1 MSLLK
6 RFGAMGS
13 NSRKKTDKTGHFFKK
28 RRRQS
33 RFRTTLFLQPLTI
46 LVTAFAIIM
55 LIFNGL
61 LKLFLAEEAFRAVQS
76 QYDILDARYVGNDSS
91 KILDGNIFETTY
103 AIVDE
108 DFSIKYISAST
119 YDLSEKQISEKVVD
133 YFSDKTET
141 DWFDEELDTDSQ
153 QFKKL
158 KVYDSTYMVKMQE
171 YSGTLGEGYVKQ
183 TNGDDGAQNYY
194 VFVFANV
201 TPIADFERYINYLL
215 LSLMVIVGL
224 VAIITIFLTSRKLD
238 KHFGALKSYI
248 LRVGNRERDLQPENF
263 AYREFNEVGQTV
275 DRMNDMIDANQRS
288 QQLFFQNSSH
298 ELRTPLMSIQ
308 GYAEAIQERVAAD
321 DKEAAA
327 VILDESRKMAELVDD
342 ILTLSKMESTQQTL
356 KLESFNLIDLLYDVS
371 WHLKAKADARG
382 ISFKH
387 DFEEDYLDIEADE
400 KLIERAITN
409 ILSNAVRYAK
419 KEITISS
426 RRLTNQVEI
435 CLSNDGNPISAK
447 DQAHLFERFYKGEG
461 GHFGIGLAITKEII
475 DRHHGKIQV
484 DSTKD
489 RTTFVIMLPVQQNK
503 KDL

>member
-1 MSLLK
+1 
-6 RFGAMGS
+6 MGS

-28 RRRQS
+28 RKRQS

-183 TNGDDGAQNYY
+183 TNNDQNSQNYY

-308 GYAEAIQERVAAD
+308 GYAEAIQEGVAAD

-327 VILDESRKMAELVDD
+327 VILDESRKMA
-342 ILTLSKMESTQQTL
+342 
-356 KLESFNLIDLLYDVS
+356 
-371 WHLKAKADARG
+371 
-382 ISFKH
+382 
-387 DFEEDYLDIEADE
+387 
-400 KLIERAITN
+400 
-409 ILSNAVRYAK
+409 
-419 KEITISS
+419 
-426 RRLTNQVEI
+426 
-435 CLSNDGNPISAK
+435 
-447 DQAHLFERFYKGEG
+447 
-461 GHFGIGLAITKEII
+461 
-475 DRHHGKIQV
+475 
-484 DSTKD
+484 
-489 RTTFVIMLPVQQNK
+489 
-503 KDL
+503 

>member
-224 VAIITIFLTSRKLD
+224 VAIITIF
-238 KHFGALKSYI
+238 
-248 LRVGNRERDLQPENF
+248 
-263 AYREFNEVGQTV
+263 
-275 DRMNDMIDANQRS
+275 
-288 QQLFFQNSSH
+288 
-298 ELRTPLMSIQ
+298 
-308 GYAEAIQERVAAD
+308 
-321 DKEAAA
+321 
-327 VILDESRKMAELVDD
+327 
-342 ILTLSKMESTQQTL
+342 
-356 KLESFNLIDLLYDVS
+356 
-371 WHLKAKADARG
+371 
-382 ISFKH
+382 
-387 DFEEDYLDIEADE
+387 
-400 KLIERAITN
+400 
-409 ILSNAVRYAK
+409 
-419 KEITISS
+419 
-426 RRLTNQVEI
+426 
-435 CLSNDGNPISAK
+435 
-447 DQAHLFERFYKGEG
+447 
-461 GHFGIGLAITKEII
+461 
-475 DRHHGKIQV
+475 
-484 DSTKD
+484 
-489 RTTFVIMLPVQQNK
+489 
-503 KDL
+503 

>member
-13 NSRKKTDKTGHFFKK
+13 SSRKKIKKDNHLTKKK
-28 RRRQS
+28 RWQS

-46 LVTAFAIIM
+46 LITSFAII
-55 LIFNGL
+55 LLVFNGL
-61 LKLFLAEEAFRAVQS
+61 LKLFLAEEAFTAIQN
-76 QYDILDARYVGNDSS
+76 QYDTLDALYVGEDLP
-91 KILDGNIFETTY
+91 KISDGNIFETTY

-108 DFSIKYISAST
+108 KFDIKYISAST

-133 YFSDKTET
+133 
-141 DWFDEELDTDSQ
+141 WFDDEFDNSVQ
-153 QFKKL
+153 HFKKV

-171 YSGTLGEGYVKQ
+171 YPGTFSESYIKQ
-183 TNGDDGAQNYY
+183 DSDDSKSQNYY

-201 TPIADFERYINYLL
+201 TPIADFETYINYLL

-224 VAIITIFLTSRKLD
+224 IAIITIFLTSRKLD

-248 LRVGNRERDLQPENF
+248 LRVGNREGDLQPENF

-275 DRMNDMIDANQRS
+275 EKMNDMIDANQRS

-308 GYAEAIQERVAAD
+308 GYAEAIKEGVAVD
-321 DKEAAA
+321 DQEAAS

-342 ILTLSKMESTQQTL
+342 ILTLSKMESAQQPL
-356 KLESFNLIDLLYDVS
+356 KLETFNMVDLLYDVS

-382 ISFKH
+382 LV
-387 DFEEDYLDIEADE
+387 FEHRFVSDYLDIEADE
-400 KLIERAITN
+400 KLIERAIAN

-419 KEITISS
+419 KTVSISCQLLENQMLEI
-426 RRLTNQVEI
+426 R
-435 CLSNDGNPISAK
+435 LSNDGKTISDK
-447 DQAHLFERFYKGEG
+447 DKPHLFERFYKGEG

-475 DRHHGKIQV
+475 DRHHGEIQV
-484 DSTKD
+484 ASDDQETCFII
-489 RTTFVIMLPVQQNK
+489 RLPLRQY
-503 KDL
+503 

>member
-183 TNGDDGAQNYY
+183 TNGDDSAQNYY

-224 VAIITIFLTSRKLD
+224 VAIITIF
-238 KHFGALKSYI
+238 
-248 LRVGNRERDLQPENF
+248 
-263 AYREFNEVGQTV
+263 
-275 DRMNDMIDANQRS
+275 
-288 QQLFFQNSSH
+288 
-298 ELRTPLMSIQ
+298 
-308 GYAEAIQERVAAD
+308 
-321 DKEAAA
+321 
-327 VILDESRKMAELVDD
+327 
-342 ILTLSKMESTQQTL
+342 
-356 KLESFNLIDLLYDVS
+356 
-371 WHLKAKADARG
+371 
-382 ISFKH
+382 
-387 DFEEDYLDIEADE
+387 
-400 KLIERAITN
+400 
-409 ILSNAVRYAK
+409 
-419 KEITISS
+419 
-426 RRLTNQVEI
+426 
-435 CLSNDGNPISAK
+435 
-447 DQAHLFERFYKGEG
+447 
-461 GHFGIGLAITKEII
+461 
-475 DRHHGKIQV
+475 
-484 DSTKD
+484 
-489 RTTFVIMLPVQQNK
+489 
-503 KDL
+503 

>member
-1 MSLLK
+1 
-6 RFGAMGS
+6 
-13 NSRKKTDKTGHFFKK
+13 
-28 RRRQS
+28 
-33 RFRTTLFLQPLTI
+33 
-46 LVTAFAIIM
+46 
-55 LIFNGL
+55 
-61 LKLFLAEEAFRAVQS
+61 
-76 QYDILDARYVGNDSS
+76 
-91 KILDGNIFETTY
+91 
-103 AIVDE
+103 
-108 DFSIKYISAST
+108 
-119 YDLSEKQISEKVVD
+119 
-133 YFSDKTET
+133 
-141 DWFDEELDTDSQ
+141 
-153 QFKKL
+153 
-158 KVYDSTYMVKMQE
+158 MQE

-308 GYAEAIQERVAAD
+308 GYAEAIQEGVAAD

-435 CLSNDGNPISAK
+435 CLSNDGNPISVK

-484 DSTKD
+484 ESTKD
-489 RTTFVIMLPVQQNK
+489 RTTFVIMLPIGQNK
-503 KDL
+503 KNL

>member
-13 NSRKKTDKTGHFFKK
+13 SSRKKIKKDNHLTKKK
-28 RRRQS
+28 RWQS

-46 LVTAFAIIM
+46 LITSFAII
-55 LIFNGL
+55 LLVFNGL
-61 LKLFLAEEAFRAVQS
+61 LKLFLAEEAFTAIQN
-76 QYDILDARYVGNDSS
+76 QYDTLDALYVGEDLP
-91 KILDGNIFETTY
+91 KISDGNIFETTY

-108 DFSIKYISAST
+108 KFDIKYISVST

-133 YFSDKTET
+133 YFSDNKSI
-141 DWFDEELDTDSQ
+141 DWFDDEFDNSVQ
-153 QFKKL
+153 HFKKV

-171 YSGTLGEGYVKQ
+171 YPGTFSESYIKQ
-183 TNGDDGAQNYY
+183 DSDDSKSQNYY

-201 TPIADFERYINYLL
+201 TPIADFETYINYLL

-224 VAIITIFLTSRKLD
+224 IAIITIFLTSRKLD

-248 LRVGNRERDLQPENF
+248 LRVGNREGDLQPENF

-275 DRMNDMIDANQRS
+275 EKMNDMIDANQRS

-308 GYAEAIQERVAAD
+308 GYAEAIKEGVAVD
-321 DKEAAA
+321 DQEAAS

-342 ILTLSKMESTQQTL
+342 ILTLSKMESAQQPL
-356 KLESFNLIDLLYDVS
+356 KLETFNMVDLLYDVS

-382 ISFKH
+382 LV
-387 DFEEDYLDIEADE
+387 FEHRFVSDYLDIEADE
-400 KLIERAITN
+400 KLIERAIAN

-419 KEITISS
+419 KTVSISCQLLENQMLEI
-426 RRLTNQVEI
+426 R
-435 CLSNDGNPISAK
+435 LSNDGKTISDK
-447 DQAHLFERFYKGEG
+447 DKPHLFERFYKGEG

-475 DRHHGKIQV
+475 DRHHGEIQV
-484 DSTKD
+484 ASDDQETCFTI
-489 RTTFVIMLPVQQNK
+489 RLPLLQY
-503 KDL
+503 

>member
-1 MSLLK
+1 
-6 RFGAMGS
+6 MGS

-28 RRRQS
+28 KRRQS

-248 LRVGNRERDLQPENF
+248 LRVGNRERDLRPENF

-308 GYAEAIQERVAAD
+308 GYAEAIQEGVAAD

-356 KLESFNLIDLLYDVS
+356 KLERFNLIDLLYDVS

-435 CLSNDGNPISAK
+435 RLSNDGNPISAK

-484 DSTKD
+484 ESTKD
-489 RTTFVIMLPVQQNK
+489 RTTFVIMLPIGQNK

>member
-13 NSRKKTDKTGHFFKK
+13 NSREKTDKTGHFFKK

-46 LVTAFAIIM
+46 LVAAFAIIM

-141 DWFDEELDTDSQ
+141 DWFDEEIDTDSQ

-183 TNGDDGAQNYY
+183 TNGDDSAQNYY

-248 LRVGNRERDLQPENF
+248 LRVGNREHDLQPENF

-308 GYAEAIQERVAAD
+308 GYAEAIQEGVAAD

-342 ILTLSKMESTQQTL
+342 ILTLSKIESTQQTL
-356 KLESFNLIDLLYDVS
+356 KLESLNLIDLLYDVS

-426 RRLTNQVEI
+426 RKLTNQVEI

-447 DQAHLFERFYKGEG
+447 DQARLFERFYKGEG

-503 KDL
+503 KNL